1 MSNLIHGNTIP
12 SIRKGTDTAL
22 TITNFI
28 EGTSFQRLDI
38 SQNGKIIITKT
49 ADDFRVVDDMAFVE
63 ITQEETLLIDIKR
76 VVELQ
81 LSFLLGGKAKRTPV
95 IRVSAEKVLYKEAI

>member
-12 SIRKGTDTAL
+12 SIRKGTDTTL
-22 TITNFI
+22 TITDFI

-38 SQNGKIIITKT
+38 SQNGNIVITKT
-49 ADDFRVVDDMAFVE
+49 ENDFRVVNDMAFVE
-63 ITQEETLLIDIKR
+63 ITQEETLRIDTKR

-81 LSFLLGGKAKRTPV
+81 LSYLLGGKAKRTPV

>member
-12 SIRKGTDTAL
+12 SIRKGTDTTL

-38 SQNGKIIITKT
+38 SQNDKIIITKT

-63 ITQEETLLIDIKR
+63 ITQEETLLIDMKR